1 MVFLSEAAFESALLE
16 QLRAFGYSIERE
28 EYIGPGGHRPEREG
42 HDEVVLH
49 KRFKDAVDSLN
60 PRVLPEPRQD
70 ANRKVTQSGLPALL
84 EMRHP
89 HSLVSSDLRIANAFL
104 KVRAL

>member
-42 HDEVVLH
+42 HDVVVLH

-70 ANRKVTQSGLPALL
+70 ANRMVTQSGLPSLL

-89 HSLVSSDLRIANAFL
+89 RSLVSSDLRIADAFPKERGL
-104 KVRAL
+104 

>member
-1 MVFLSEAAFESALLE
+1 MPFLSEAAVE
-16 QLRAFGYSIERE
+16 QLRDLGYQIESE
-28 EYIGPGGHRPEREG
+28 EDIGPGGHRPEREG

-70 ANRKVTQSGLPALL
+70 ANRMVTQSGLPALL

-89 HSLVSSDLRIANAFL
+89 HSLVSSDLRIADVSL
-104 KVRAL
+104 KERGL